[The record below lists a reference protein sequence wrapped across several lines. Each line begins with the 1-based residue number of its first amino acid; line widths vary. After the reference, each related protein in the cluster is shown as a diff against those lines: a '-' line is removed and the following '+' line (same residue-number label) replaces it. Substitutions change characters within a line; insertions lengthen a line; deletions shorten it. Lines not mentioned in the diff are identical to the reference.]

1 MVRLWVAYEFEVLGV
16 RGDDRLMTILTGIVL
31 TVALGAV
38 AQRGDVFEGFDE
50 RVSVVPRDDVAILPK
65 DGAWR
70 LDVVANDTGA
80 TPEDGDRLLI
90 TAAPECGAAWR
101 TDGAIAYAATP
112 RCEGD
117 QRIGYCIADGDG
129 CPEAFVTV
137 TLSDSAGAP
146 ESRTGMPVARLDDLA
161 PASVAAVGE
170 ARASGFTLEA
180 VRPAEGVRP
189 NGLAAISA
197 FGTLAPPTEDEVD
210 EAQTVPPG
218 R

>member
-1 MVRLWVAYEFEVLGV
+1 
-16 RGDDRLMTILTGIVL
+16 MTILTGIVL

-50 RVSVVPRDDVAILPK
+50 RVSVVPRDDVALLPK
-65 DGAWR
+65 DGIWR

-80 TPEDGDRLLI
+80 IPGDGDRLLI

-101 TDGAIAYAATP
+101 TDGAIAYAAAP
-112 RCEGD
+112 RCKGE

-137 TLSDSAGAP
+137 TLSESADLA
-146 ESRTGMPVARLDDLA
+146 ESETGLPVARLDDLA
-161 PASVAAVGE
+161 PASFAAVGQ

-180 VRPAEGVRP
+180 VRPADGVRT
-189 NGLAAISA
+189 NGLAAMSA
-197 FGTLAPPTEDEVD
+197 FGTLAPPAEDEVD
-210 EAQTVPPG
+210 EARTVPPG